1 MKDMDMNHTKMNMND
16 MNHTK
21 MNMNDSNAMQM
32 DHSKMDMSDM
42 DMSGSHMMMHGGHM
56 MDMGDLRKKFWISL
70 VLAIPVF
77 ILSPFMGINLPFQA
91 HFPGSDWVVLIL
103 ASILFFYGGKP
114 FITGARGELAEKQPA
129 MMTLITMGI
138 SVAYIYSLY
147 AFVMNDLIHS
157 KTHVMDFFW
166 ELASLIVIMLL
177 GHWIEMKSTMSAG
190 NALQKIASLVPNTV
204 HMVHGDT
211 TMDHDISM
219 VKSNDIVE
227 IRAGESIPLDG
238 HIISGES
245 YINESLITGESKAI
259 KKGLGQK
266 VVGGSINGEGTIR
279 VQVDKTA
286 SEGYLSQISKLVSDA
301 QGSRSKT
308 QMLADRVSS
317 WLFYA
322 ALSVGILAF
331 IYWLIFGDMNT
342 ALNRLVTVLVIACPH
357 ALGLAIPLVMSRSTS
372 IAATNGLIIRDN
384 QAMEN
389 SRKIDYIAMDKTGTL
404 TEGKFTV
411 NGLQSADKSID
422 NEKLLSIIAGI
433 ESGSSHP
440 IANSVVQYAKDK
452 KVEPTILDN
461 IQAIKGYGMSGQLN
475 DQTYYLVNM
484 KYLNENKINV
494 DKTLVQTYLD
504 KGNTISYLV
513 VDQKVLGFVAL
524 GDRIKKN
531 TVEFIKEL
539 KARNITP
546 IMLTGD
552 NKEAAAIMAK
562 QMGITEFR
570 AELLPED
577 KNQVIKQLELDGHH
591 VMMVGDG
598 INDAPSLAAATIGVA
613 IGAGTD
619 VAIDSA
625 DVILYN
631 SDPSD
636 IIKFLKLS
644 HNTYRKTV
652 ENLWWGAGYNIIAI
666 PLAAGILAGIGFVL
680 SPAVGAVVMS
690 LSTVVVALNALT
702 LKM

>member
-1 MKDMDMNHTKMNMND
+1 MNNEEMHDMKNMDMNHST
-16 MNHTK
+16 
-21 MNMNDSNAMQM
+21 
-32 DHSKMDMSDM
+32 M
-42 DMSGSHMMMHGGHM
+42 DMSGNHMMMHGGHM
-56 MDMGDLRKKFWISL
+56 MNMGDLRQKFWISL

-77 ILSPFMGINLPFQA
+77 ILSPFMGLKLPFQVQ
-91 HFPGSDWVVLIL
+91 FPGSDWIVLVL
-103 ASILFFYGGKP
+103 ATILFFYGGKP
-114 FITGARGELAEKQPA
+114 FISGAKGELMSKQPA

-147 AFVMNDLIHS
+147 AFVENNLLHS
-157 KTHVMDFFW
+157 STHIMDFFW

-190 NALQKIASLVPNTV
+190 NALQKIASLVPSKV
-204 HMVHGDT
+204 HMVHDDQ

-219 VKSNDIVE
+219 VKAGNIIEV
-227 IRAGESIPLDG
+227 RAGESVPLDG
-238 HIISGES
+238 HIISGSS

-259 KKGLGQK
+259 KKEIGSK

-279 VQVDKTA
+279 VKVDK
-286 SEGYLSQISKLVSDA
+286 SSGEGYLSQISKLVSDA
-301 QGSRSKT
+301 QNNRSKT

-322 ALSVGILAF
+322 ALTVGIIAF
-331 IYWLIFGDMNT
+331 VYWLIFGDMNT
-342 ALNRLVTVLVIACPH
+342 ALNRLVAVLVIACPH

-389 SRKIDYIAMDKTGTL
+389 SRKIDYVAMDKTGTL

-411 NGLQSADKSID
+411 NGLQSLDKSID
-422 NEKLLSIIAGI
+422 SKNLLSIIAGI
-433 ESGSSHP
+433 EGGSSHP
-440 IANSVVQYAKDK
+440 IASSIVSYAKDK
-452 KVEPTILDN
+452 EVQPAAIDN
-461 IQAIKGYGMSGQLN
+461 IQALKGYGMSASFDNRQ
-475 DQTYYLVNM
+475 YYLVNM
-484 KYLNENKINV
+484 KYLNEHEISL
-494 DKTLVQTYLD
+494 DKKLVQTYLD

-513 VDQKVLGFVAL
+513 ADKKVLGFVAL

-531 TVEFIKEL
+531 TIEFIKEL

-562 QMGITEFR
+562 QMGIDEFR

-577 KNQVIKQLELDGHH
+577 KHQVIKQLELSGHH

-598 INDAPSLAAATIGVA
+598 INDAPSLASATIGVA

-625 DVILYN
+625 DVVLYN

-644 HNTYRKTV
+644 HNTYKKTV

-666 PLAAGILAGIGFVL
+666 PLAAGILAGVGFVL

>member
-1 MKDMDMNHTKMNMND
+1 MHDMKDMDMNHST
-16 MNHTK
+16 
-21 MNMNDSNAMQM
+21 
-32 DHSKMDMSDM
+32 M

-56 MDMGDLRKKFWISL
+56 MDMGDLRQKFWISL

-77 ILSPFMGINLPFQA
+77 ILSPFMGLNLPFQVQ
-91 HFPGSDWVVLIL
+91 FPGSDWIVLVL
-103 ASILFFYGGKP
+103 ATILFFYGGKP
-114 FITGARGELAEKQPA
+114 FISGAKGELMSKQPA

-138 SVAYIYSLY
+138 SVAYIYSIY
-147 AFVMNDLIHS
+147 AFVENNLLHS
-157 KTHVMDFFW
+157 TTHIMDFFW

-190 NALQKIASLVPNTV
+190 NALQKIASLVPSEV
-204 HMVHGDT
+204 HMVHNDQ

-219 VKSNDIVE
+219 VKADDIIEV
-227 IRAGESIPLDG
+227 RAGESVPLDG
-238 HIISGES
+238 HIISGSS

-259 KKGLGQK
+259 KKEISSK

-279 VQVDKTA
+279 VKVDKSA
-286 SEGYLSQISKLVSDA
+286 GEGYLSQISKLVSDA
-301 QGSRSKT
+301 QNNRSKT
-308 QMLADRVSS
+308 QMLADKVSS

-322 ALSVGILAF
+322 ALTVGIIAF
-331 IYWLIFGDMNT
+331 VYWLIFGDMNT
-342 ALNRLVTVLVIACPH
+342 ALNRLVAVLVIACPH

-411 NGLQSADKSID
+411 NGLQSLDKSID
-422 NEKLLSIIAGI
+422 NKNLLSIIAGI
-433 ESGSSHP
+433 EGGSSHP
-440 IANSVVQYAKDK
+440 IASSIVSYAK
-452 KVEPTILDN
+452 EQTIQPAAIDN
-461 IQAIKGYGMSGQLN
+461 IQALKGYGMSASFDNRQ
-475 DQTYYLVNM
+475 YYLVNM
-484 KYLNENKINV
+484 KYLNEKGISL
-494 DKTLVQTYLD
+494 DKKLVQTYLD

-513 VDQKVLGFVAL
+513 ADKKVLGFVAL

-531 TVEFIKEL
+531 TIEFIKEL

-562 QMGITEFR
+562 QMGIDEFK

-577 KNQVIKQLELDGHH
+577 KHQVIKQLELAGHH

-598 INDAPSLAAATIGVA
+598 INDAPSLASATIGVA

-625 DVILYN
+625 DVVLYN

-644 HNTYRKTV
+644 HNTYKKTV

>member
-1 MKDMDMNHTKMNMND
+1 MNNEEMHDMKDMDM
-16 MNHTK
+16 
-21 MNMNDSNAMQM
+21 
-32 DHSKMDMSDM
+32 DHSTM
-42 DMSGSHMMMHGGHM
+42 DMSGNHMMMHGGHM
-56 MDMGDLRKKFWISL
+56 MNIGDLRQKFWISL

-77 ILSPFMGINLPFQA
+77 ILSPFMGLKLPFQVQ
-91 HFPGSDWVVLIL
+91 FPGSDWIVLVL
-103 ASILFFYGGKP
+103 ATILFFYGGKP
-114 FITGARGELAEKQPA
+114 FISGAKGELMSKQPA

-147 AFVMNDLIHS
+147 AFVENNLLHS
-157 KTHVMDFFW
+157 STHIMDFFW

-190 NALQKIASLVPNTV
+190 NALQKIASLVPSKV
-204 HMVHGDT
+204 HMVHDDQ

-219 VKSNDIVE
+219 VKAGNIIEV
-227 IRAGESIPLDG
+227 RAGESVPLDG
-238 HIISGES
+238 HIISGSS

-259 KKGLGQK
+259 KKEIGSK

-279 VQVDKTA
+279 VKVDK
-286 SEGYLSQISKLVSDA
+286 SSGEGYLSQISKLVSDA
-301 QGSRSKT
+301 QNNRSKT

-322 ALSVGILAF
+322 ALTVGIIAF
-331 IYWLIFGDMNT
+331 VYWLIFGDMNT
-342 ALNRLVTVLVIACPH
+342 ALNRLVAVLVIACPH

-389 SRKIDYIAMDKTGTL
+389 SRKIDYVAMDKTGTL

-411 NGLQSADKSID
+411 NGLQSLDKSID
-422 NEKLLSIIAGI
+422 SKNLLSIIAGI
-433 ESGSSHP
+433 EGGSSHP
-440 IANSVVQYAKDK
+440 IASSIVSYAKDK
-452 KVEPTILDN
+452 EVQPAAIDN
-461 IQAIKGYGMSGQLN
+461 IQALKGYGMSASFDNRQ
-475 DQTYYLVNM
+475 YYLVNM
-484 KYLNENKINV
+484 KYLNEHEISL
-494 DKTLVQTYLD
+494 DKKLVQTYLD

-513 VDQKVLGFVAL
+513 ADKKVLGFVAL

-531 TVEFIKEL
+531 TIEFIKEL

-562 QMGITEFR
+562 QMGIDEFR

-577 KNQVIKQLELDGHH
+577 KHQVIKQLELSGHH

-598 INDAPSLAAATIGVA
+598 INDAPSLASATIGVA

-625 DVILYN
+625 DVVLYN

-644 HNTYRKTV
+644 HNTYKKTV

-666 PLAAGILAGIGFVL
+666 PLAAGILAGVGFVL

>member
-1 MKDMDMNHTKMNMND
+1 MHDMKNMD
-16 MNHTK
+16 
-21 MNMNDSNAMQM
+21 M
-32 DHSKMDMSDM
+32 DHSTM

-56 MDMGDLRKKFWISL
+56 MNMGDLRQKFWISL

-77 ILSPFMGINLPFQA
+77 ILSPFMGLNLPFQVQ
-91 HFPGSDWVVLIL
+91 FPGSDWIVLVL
-103 ASILFFYGGKP
+103 ATILFFYGGKP
-114 FITGARGELAEKQPA
+114 FISGAKGELMSKQPA

-147 AFVMNDLIHS
+147 AFVENNLLHS
-157 KTHVMDFFW
+157 STHIMDFFW

-190 NALQKIASLVPNTV
+190 NALQKIASLVPSKV
-204 HMVHGDT
+204 HMVHDDQ

-219 VKSNDIVE
+219 VKAGNVIEV
-227 IRAGESIPLDG
+227 RAGESVPLDG
-238 HIISGES
+238 HIISGSS
-245 YINESLITGESKAI
+245 YINESLITGESKAV
-259 KKGLGQK
+259 KKEVGSK

-279 VQVDKTA
+279 VKVDKSA
-286 SEGYLSQISKLVSDA
+286 NEGYLSQISKLVSDA
-301 QGSRSKT
+301 QNNRSKT
-308 QMLADRVSS
+308 QMLADKVSS

-322 ALSVGILAF
+322 ALSVGIIAF
-331 IYWLIFGDMNT
+331 VYWLIFGDMNT
-342 ALNRLVTVLVIACPH
+342 ALNRLVAVLVIACPH

-389 SRKIDYIAMDKTGTL
+389 SRKIDYVAMDKTGTL

-411 NGLQSADKSID
+411 NGLQSLDKSID
-422 NEKLLSIIAGI
+422 NKNLLAIIAGI
-433 ESGSSHP
+433 EGGSSHP
-440 IANSVVQYAKDK
+440 IASSIVSYAKDK
-452 KVEPTILDN
+452 EIQPAAIDN
-461 IQAIKGYGMSGQLN
+461 IQALKGYGMSASFDNRQ
-475 DQTYYLVNM
+475 YYLVNM
-484 KYLNENKINV
+484 KYLNEHEISL
-494 DKTLVQTYLD
+494 DKKLVQTYLD

-513 VDQKVLGFVAL
+513 ADKKVLGFVAL

-531 TVEFIKEL
+531 TIEFIKEL

-552 NKEAAAIMAK
+552 NKEAAAIIAK
-562 QMGITEFR
+562 QMGIDEFR

-577 KNQVIKQLELDGHH
+577 KHQVIKQLELSGHH
-591 VMMVGDG
+591 VLMVGDG
-598 INDAPSLAAATIGVA
+598 INDAPSLASATIGVA

-625 DVILYN
+625 DVVLYN

-644 HNTYRKTV
+644 HNTYKKTV

>member
-1 MKDMDMNHTKMNMND
+1 MKDMNMDHDNMNMKHEDMKMNM
-16 MNHTK
+16 
-21 MNMNDSNAMQM
+21 
-32 DHSKMDMSDM
+32 
-42 DMSGSHMMMHGGHM
+42 SGGHDMMMHGGHM
-56 MDMGDLRKKFWISL
+56 MDMGDLKQKFWISL

-77 ILSPFMGINLPFQA
+77 ILSPFMGLHLPFQFQ
-91 HFPGSDWVVLIL
+91 FPGSDWIVLIL
-103 ASILFFYGGKP
+103 STALYFYGGKP
-114 FITGARGELAEKQPA
+114 FLTGARGELAERKPA

-147 AFVMNDLIHS
+147 AFVMNDLLHS
-157 KTHVMDFFW
+157 STHIMDFFW

-190 NALQKIASLVPNTV
+190 NALQKIASLVPSQV
-204 HMVHGDT
+204 HMVHGDKV
-211 TMDHDISM
+211 MDHDISM
-219 VKSNDIVE
+219 VKKNDIVE
-227 IRAGESIPLDG
+227 VRAGESIPLDG
-238 HIISGES
+238 HIISGKS
-245 YINESLITGESKAI
+245 YVNESLITGESKSV
-259 KKGLGQK
+259 KKALGDK
-266 VVGGSINGEGTIR
+266 VVGGSINGEGTVR
-279 VQVDKTA
+279 VQVDKTTD
-286 SEGYLSQISKLVSDA
+286 EGYLSQISKLVSDA
-301 QGSRSKT
+301 QNNRSKT

-322 ALSVGILAF
+322 AMTVGIMSF
-331 IYWLIFGDMNT
+331 VYWLIFGDMNT

-411 NGLQSADKSID
+411 NGLKSID
-422 NEKLLSIIAGI
+422 NKFDNKQLLAMVAGI

-440 IANSVVQYAKDK
+440 IASSVVSYAKDQ
-452 KVEPTILDN
+452 KVTPAAMED
-461 IQAIKGYGMSGQLN
+461 IQAIKGYGMSATQDN
-475 DQTYYLVNM
+475 KTYYLVNM
-484 KYLNENKINV
+484 KYLNEKNISI
-494 DKTLVQTYLD
+494 DQQLVQTYLD

-513 VDQKVLGFVAL
+513 VDNKVLGFVAL

-552 NKEAAAIMAK
+552 NNEAAAIMAK
-562 QMGITEFR
+562 QMGIDEYR
-570 AELLPED
+570 GELLPED
-577 KNQVIKQLELDGHH
+577 KHEVIEQLEKEGHH
-591 VMMVGDG
+591 VLMVGDG

-625 DVILYN
+625 DVVLYN
-631 SDPSD
+631 SDPED

-644 HNTYRKTV
+644 QNTYKKTV

-666 PLAAGILAGIGFVL
+666 PLAAGVLAGIGFIL
-680 SPAVGAVVMS
+680 SPAVGAIIMS

>member
-1 MKDMDMNHTKMNMND
+1 MKDMDEKMD
-16 MNHTK
+16 MKN
-21 MNMNDSNAMQM
+21 M
-32 DHSKMDMSDM
+32 DHSKMDMSD
-42 DMSGSHMMMHGGHM
+42 DHMMMHGGHM
-56 MDMGDLRKKFWISL
+56 MDMGDLKQKFWISL

-77 ILSPFMGINLPFQA
+77 ILSPFMGLNLPFQVQ
-91 HFPGSDWVVLIL
+91 FPGSDWIVLVLATIL
-103 ASILFFYGGKP
+103 YFYGGKP
-114 FITGARGELAEKQPA
+114 FISGAKGELKSKQPA

-147 AFVMNDLIHS
+147 AFVMNNFVQSSSHI
-157 KTHVMDFFW
+157 MDFFW

-190 NALQKIASLVPNTV
+190 NALQKIASLVPDKV
-204 HMVHGDT
+204 HMVHGDE

-219 VKSNDIVE
+219 VKDNDLIE
-227 IRAGESIPLDG
+227 IRAGESVPLDG
-238 HIISGES
+238 QIVSGS
-245 YINESLITGESKAI
+245 TYVNESLITGESKAV
-259 KKGLGQK
+259 KKEQGSK

-279 VQVDKTA
+279 VKVEKA
-286 SEGYLSQISKLVSDA
+286 ANEGYLSQISKLVSDA
-301 QGSRSKT
+301 QNNRSKT
-308 QMLADRVSS
+308 QKLADKVSS

-322 ALSVGILAF
+322 ALSVGIIAF
-331 IYWLIFGDMNT
+331 VYWLVVGDMNT
-342 ALNRLVTVLVIACPH
+342 ALNRLVAVLVIACPH

-411 NGLQSADKSID
+411 NGLNRLDESID
-422 NEKLLSIIAGI
+422 NEKLLSLVTGL
-433 ESGSSHP
+433 ENGSSHP
-440 IANSVVQYAKDK
+440 IAQSIVQYAKDK
-452 KVEPTILDN
+452 KVKATNFDDV
-461 IQAIKGYGMSGQLN
+461 QAIKGYGMSGQL
-475 DQTYYLVNM
+475 DGQKYYLVNM
-484 KYLNENKINV
+484 KYLKKENISIDDQK
-494 DKTLVQTYLD
+494 VQTYLD

-513 VDQKVLGFVAL
+513 NDNHVLGFVAL

-531 TVEFIKEL
+531 TIEFIKEL
-539 KARNITP
+539 KAQNITP

-552 NKEAAAIMAK
+552 NKNAAATMAK
-562 QMGITEFR
+562 QMGIDEFR

-577 KNQVIKQLELDGHH
+577 KNKVIQKLENDGHH

-619 VAIDSA
+619 IAIDSA

-644 HNTYRKTV
+644 RKTYRKTV

-680 SPAVGAVVMS
+680 SPAVGAVIMS
-690 LSTVVVALNALT
+690 LSTVVVAINALT

>member
-1 MKDMDMNHTKMNMND
+1 MENMKNHDMHNMDDMNMED
-16 MNHTK
+16 MGN
-21 MNMNDSNAMQM
+21 
-32 DHSKMDMSDM
+32 
-42 DMSGSHMMMHGGHM
+42 GHMMMHGGHM

-77 ILSPFMGINLPFQA
+77 ILSPFMGLHLPFQFQ
-91 HFPGSDWVVLIL
+91 FPGSDWIVLIL
-103 ASILFFYGGKP
+103 SSILFFYGGKP
-114 FITGARGELAEKQPA
+114 FLNGAKGELQSKQPA

-147 AFVMNDLIHS
+147 AFVMNNFFGSANI
-157 KTHVMDFFW
+157 MDFFW

-177 GHWIEMKSTMSAG
+177 GHWIEMKSTMDAG
-190 NALQKIASLVPNTV
+190 NALQKIASLVPSQV

-211 TMDHDISM
+211 TMDHDIGM
-219 VKSNDIVE
+219 VKADDIIE
-227 IRAGESIPLDG
+227 IRAGESVPLDG
-238 HIISGES
+238 EIIQGES
-245 YINESLITGESKAI
+245 YINESLITGESKAV
-259 KKGLGQK
+259 KKGIGKK
-266 VVGGSINGEGTIR
+266 VVGGSINGDGTIR
-279 VQVDKTA
+279 VKVTK
-286 SEGYLSQISKLVSDA
+286 SSKEGYLSQISKLVNDA
-301 QGSRSKT
+301 QNNKSKT
-308 QMLADRVSS
+308 QALADKVSG

-322 ALSVGILAF
+322 AFTAGLLSF
-331 IYWLIFGDMNT
+331 IYWLIFGDMNM

-389 SRKIDYIAMDKTGTL
+389 SRKIDYVVMDKTGTL

-411 NGLQSADKSID
+411 NGMQSLDKNYD
-422 NEKLLSIIAGI
+422 DKKVLGLIAGL

-440 IANSVVQYAKDK
+440 IASGVINYAKS
-452 KVEPTILDN
+452 ENILADTLTN
-461 IQAIKGYGMSGQLN
+461 IKAIKGYGMSGQK
-475 DQTYYLVNM
+475 DGQEYLLINM
-484 KYLNENKINV
+484 KYLQENNISI
-494 DKTLVQTYLD
+494 DKTVIQPYLD

-513 VDQKVLGFVAL
+513 SDKKIIGFIAL

-531 TVEFIKEL
+531 SIQFIKDL

-546 IMLTGD
+546 VMLTGD
-552 NKEAAAIMAK
+552 NKESATIMAK
-562 QMGITEFR
+562 QLGIDEFK

-577 KNQVIKQLELDGHH
+577 KHGFIKNLELTGHH

-598 INDAPSLAAATIGVA
+598 INDAPSLASATVGVA

-625 DVILYN
+625 DVVLYN

-636 IIKFLKLS
+636 IIKFLNLS
-644 HNTYRKTV
+644 HKTYRKMV
-652 ENLWWGAGYNIIAI
+652 ENLWWGAGYNILAI
-666 PLAAGILAGIGFVL
+666 PLAAGILAGVGFVL

-690 LSTVVVALNALT
+690 LSTVIVALNAMT
-702 LKM
+702 LK

>member
-1 MKDMDMNHTKMNMND
+1 MNNEEMHDMKNMD
-16 MNHTK
+16 
-21 MNMNDSNAMQM
+21 M
-32 DHSKMDMSDM
+32 DHSTM
-42 DMSGSHMMMHGGHM
+42 DMSGNHMMMHGGHM
-56 MDMGDLRKKFWISL
+56 MNMGDLRQKFWISL

-77 ILSPFMGINLPFQA
+77 ILSPFMGLNLPFQVQ
-91 HFPGSDWVVLIL
+91 FPGSDWIVLVL
-103 ASILFFYGGKP
+103 ATILFFYGGKP
-114 FITGARGELAEKQPA
+114 FISGAKGELMSKQPA

-147 AFVMNDLIHS
+147 AFVENNLLHS
-157 KTHVMDFFW
+157 STHIMDFFW

-190 NALQKIASLVPNTV
+190 NALQKIASLVPSKV
-204 HMVHGDT
+204 HMVHDDQ

-219 VKSNDIVE
+219 VKAGNIIEV
-227 IRAGESIPLDG
+227 RAGESVPLDG
-238 HIISGES
+238 HIINGSS

-259 KKGLGQK
+259 KKEIGSK

-279 VQVDKTA
+279 VKVDK
-286 SEGYLSQISKLVSDA
+286 SSGEGYLSQISKLVSDA
-301 QGSRSKT
+301 QNNRSKT

-322 ALSVGILAF
+322 ALTVGIIAF
-331 IYWLIFGDMNT
+331 VYWLIFGDMNT
-342 ALNRLVTVLVIACPH
+342 ALNRLVAVLVIACPH

-389 SRKIDYIAMDKTGTL
+389 SRKIDYVAMDKTGTL

-411 NGLQSADKSID
+411 NGLQSLDKSID
-422 NEKLLSIIAGI
+422 SKNLLSIIAGI
-433 ESGSSHP
+433 EGGSSHP
-440 IANSVVQYAKDK
+440 IASSIVSYAKDK
-452 KVEPTILDN
+452 EVQPAAIDN
-461 IQAIKGYGMSGQLN
+461 IQALKGYGMSASFDNRQ
-475 DQTYYLVNM
+475 YYLVNM
-484 KYLNENKINV
+484 KYLNEHEISLNK
-494 DKTLVQTYLD
+494 KLVQTYLD

-513 VDQKVLGFVAL
+513 ADKKVLGFVAL

-531 TVEFIKEL
+531 TIEFIKEL

-562 QMGITEFR
+562 QMGIDEFR

-577 KNQVIKQLELDGHH
+577 KHQVIKQLELSGHH

-598 INDAPSLAAATIGVA
+598 INDAPSLASATIGVA

-625 DVILYN
+625 DVVLYN

-644 HNTYRKTV
+644 HNTYKKTV

-666 PLAAGILAGIGFVL
+666 PLAAGILAGVGFVL